1 MKNLPLVLLAFL
13 STSVFADKVTV
24 SIIDS
29 GVDYQH
35 QELANQM
42 WSNTDE
48 VELNG
53 VDDDENG
60 YMDDYWGWSFVEA
73 RPEVIDYRWSWLY
86 NRNIQQFFDIQA
98 KMINGTATED
108 EMAWVQRMADN
119 FIFRLRLQTFGNYA
133 HGTHVAGIA
142 ALNNPDIQ
150 VQALKLIPTG
160 LPLPAPSSFIPRFFN
175 FEAEEIN
182 PVVKF
187 LLRLGF
193 SWLAEQQGTIFL
205 DVSNYLTQEQ
215 VQVANGSF
223 GTGMMQAR
231 LIVNAVLNLVFFNQ
245 EVDPAFADEMAVYF
259 LNEIIKQ
266 QRGMTTDNPGTLF
279 VFAAGNDGGDNDV
292 FPVAPAN
299 INANNSI
306 SVAACGQNFELAVFS
321 NFGRRTV
328 DLCAFGVGVESTIP
342 NDRRLKLSGT
352 SQAAPQVSN
361 AAANV
366 LAINGELSPNQ
377 VKRILNGTV
386 DKVDALRDK
395 VRSGGVLH
403 LERAK
408 VAAELSLNR
417 PVWLAVMQANRRVPP
432 QQSIAT
438 FENSDVYTLPLMSP
452 ISL

>member
-1 MKNLPLVLLAFL
+1 MKYFPLALLVFF
-13 STSVFADKVTV
+13 TSHVMADQVTV

-42 WSNTDE
+42 WSNADE
-48 VELNG
+48 IATNG
-53 VDDDENG
+53 IDDDENG
-60 YMDDYWGWSFVEA
+60 YMDDVWGWSFVEA
-73 RPEVIDYRWSWLY
+73 RPDVIDYRWSWLY
-86 NRNIQQFFDIQA
+86 NRNIQRFFDIQA

-108 EMAWVQRMADN
+108 EMAWSSRMIDN

-142 ALNNPDIQ
+142 AFNNPDIQ

-160 LPLPAPSSFIPRFFN
+160 IPLPAPSTFIPQFFN

-193 SWLAEQQGTIFL
+193 SWLAKQQGTIFL
-205 DVSNYLTQEQ
+205 DVSNYLTHEQ

-231 LIVNAVLNLVFFNQ
+231 LIVNAILNLVFFNQ

-266 QRGMTTDNPGTLF
+266 QRGMTDDNANTLF
-279 VFAAGNDGGDNDV
+279 VFAAGNDGADNDV

-306 SVAACGQNFELAVFS
+306 SVAACGQNFELAMFS
-321 NFGRRTV
+321 NFGRQTV
-328 DLCAFGVGVESTIP
+328 DLCALGVAIDSTIP
-342 NDRRLKLSGT
+342 NDRRLRLSGT

-366 LAINGELSPNQ
+366 LTINGELSPNQ

-386 DKVDALRDK
+386 DKIDALRGK
-395 VRSGGVLH
+395 VRSGGILH

-408 VAAELSLNR
+408 VAAELSKNR
-417 PVWLAVMQANRRVPP
+417 PVWLAIFQANRRVPA
-432 QQSIAT
+432 QQRTLAVENTDVFT
-438 FENSDVYTLPLMSP
+438 FPLMSP